1 MLTSRTRFFSVDM
14 GFELGPEHS
23 APPTFGLHSVTSL
36 FVSEKRG
43 AKSSLFWTRTYN
55 FWGNACMK
63 GENDFVTIWTNP
75 TEPVLKLCFTL
86 FEATSSTI
94 LCIGL
99 SFTSQNYQNWEPELY
114 LFRLCDVCVLH
125 NSSTQMWPE
134 LPSIRRSDG
143 KKPWGKNSLK
153 FWKNLR
159 FQKKLRFRPSQN
171 FPQVQ
176 SVQTSK

>member
-1 MLTSRTRFFSVDM
+1 M

-114 LFRLCDVCVLH
+114 LFRLLTYVSCIIA
-125 NSSTQMWPE
+125 
-134 LPSIRRSDG
+134 LPKCGQNFRRSVD
-143 KKPWGKNSLK
+143 PTE
-153 FWKNLR
+153 KNLEQIKNR
-159 FQKKLRFRPSQN
+159 HLGKRRSRGTGDCWAKWF
-171 FPQVQ
+171 
-176 SVQTSK
+176 

>member
-1 MLTSRTRFFSVDM
+1 MHRLRRTFFFGDLQKKRLMNSSKVFFRRH
-14 GFELGPEHS
+14 GFRAWARTFS
-23 APPTFGLHSVTSL
+23 PPTFGLRSVTSL

-63 GENDFVTIWTNP
+63 GENNFVTIWTNP

-99 SFTSQNYQNWEPELY
+99 SFTSQNYKNWEPELY
-114 LFRLCDVCVLH
+114 LEMMCSDCWRLCLAH
-125 NSSTQMWPE
+125 APY
-134 LPSIRRSDG
+134 SII
-143 KKPWGKNSLK
+143 L
-153 FWKNLR
+153 
-159 FQKKLRFRPSQN
+159 
-171 FPQVQ
+171 
-176 SVQTSK
+176 

>member
-1 MLTSRTRFFSVDM
+1 MRALIRTKVFFRRH
-14 GFELGPEHS
+14 GFRAWVRTFS
-23 APPTFGLHSVTSL
+23 PPTFGLHSVTSL

-114 LFRLCDVCVLH
+114 LFRLLTYVSCIIA
-125 NSSTQMWPE
+125 
-134 LPSIRRSDG
+134 LPKCGQNFRRSVD
-143 KKPWGKNSLK
+143 PTE
-153 FWKNLR
+153 KNLGSNWHCGSKFTVGPAR
-159 FQKKLRFRPSQN
+159 LRDTRGCQII
-171 FPQVQ
+171 V
-176 SVQTSK
+176 